1 MLTVNELVRT
11 YGAEFLSCYGEQ
23 IPAYQKRAL
32 WHLRNCRTE
41 ALGWRVVQCAECGQT
56 QYRYNSCRHRGC
68 PQCEGS
74 KDAAWLHARVGDLL
88 PTHYFHIVF
97 TIPHELNPLFLNNP
111 RLCYGVLFKA
121 VAKTLKAVS
130 RRRLN
135 AEIGFFSILH
145 TWGQKLE
152 FHPHIHC
159 VVPGGG
165 LRSDETWVPTSKKRW
180 YFAPTKVLAEVFRGI
195 FIKALKRQGAK
206 LNFSGNLEQLFERAV
221 QKHWV
226 VHAEPPFGSAV
237 AVLKYLS
244 RYTRKVALTNSRLIS
259 VKNSNVTFAFKDYSK
274 NCKQQSLTLTVTE
287 FIRRFLQHVPPPGF
301 TRIRHYGFLNSKG
314 KKERL
319 QKIANAILGLL
330 PALIKHQPLATAFVV
345 SCQHCGAIGS
355 FSTIEIVHAKINSS

>member
-1 MLTVNELVRT
+1 MLTVNELART
-11 YGAEFLSCYGEQ
+11 YGAEFLLSYGEQ
-23 IPAYQKRAL
+23 IPAYQKSAL
-32 WHLRNCRTE
+32 WHLRNCRTNS
-41 ALGWRVVQCAECGQT
+41 LGWRLVQCAECGQT

-74 KDAAWLHARVGDLL
+74 KDAAWLKARVGDLL
-88 PTHYFHIVF
+88 PTHYFHVVF
-97 TIPHELNPLFLNNP
+97 TVPHELNQLFLSNLK
-111 RLCYGVLFKA
+111 LCYGALFKA
-121 VAKTLKAVS
+121 VAKTLKIVS
-130 RRRLN
+130 HRRLN
-135 AEIGFFSILH
+135 AEIGFFSVLH

-165 LRSDETWVPTSKKRW
+165 IRNNETWVSTSKKRW

-195 FIKALKRQGAK
+195 LIRALKRLGDKLQYQG
-206 LNFSGNLEQLFERAV
+206 NIEELFNRSV
-221 QKHWV
+221 RKSWV

-259 VKNSNVTFAFKDYSK
+259 VKDGNVTFAYKDYSK
-274 NCKQQSLTLTVTE
+274 NCEQRSLTLKVTE

-319 QKIANAILGLL
+319 QKITGAILGLL
-330 PALIKHQPLATAFVV
+330 PVLIKHQPLAKAFVAC
-345 SCQHCGAIGS
+345 CQHCGATAGFI
-355 FSTIEIVHAKINSS
+355 TIEIAYAKFNSS